1 MLKRTAVFSSFVAM
15 FYFSSPVLA
24 DEYQEAY
31 TCAMEALE
39 DDFGPASSCVGNSRD
54 PSSVEERAFAD
65 AQKAFLTGGGQASQ
79 CSFEFG
85 IWMASGSRADGFE
98 EGAQLINTL
107 SEAANLLG
115 SGRSIYLYD
124 ANGNRVPNEVA
135 YRWFS
140 QQGDS
145 VTLTQDAINQCA
157 HRK

>member
-1 MLKRTAVFSSFVAM
+1 MFKKTAVFSSFVAM
-15 FYFSSPVLA
+15 LYFASPVIA

-31 TCAMEALE
+31 NCATEALQ
-39 DDFGPASSCVGNSRD
+39 DGFGPASSCVGNSRD
-54 PSSVEERAFAD
+54 PSSVEEKAYAD
-65 AQKAFLTGGGQASQ
+65 AQKDFAAGREQAAQ
-79 CSFEFG
+79 CLFEFG

-98 EGAQLINTL
+98 EGAQLISTL

-124 ANGNRVPNEVA
+124 ANGNKVPNEVA

-145 VTLTQDAINQCA
+145 VTLTQEAIRQCA
-157 HRK
+157 QKK